1 MTDQTNSYPKVLVEE
16 VQILIHF
23 CCDQVF
29 FPFPVLSLF
38 PSLVFLCLLEF
49 SLGQRSRK
57 FYDDEIK
64 ELKSEYPQLQN
75 HYLFLK
81 ILKSKINNQFST
93 KSENSTLLWL
103 IQRKLNKDLFISYSF
118 KGFLINFLDGSL
130 THGIIDLILRS
141 FKTLLF
147 QSHATI
153 QHQCI
158 QFNINIFL
166 LVVIFIIILNL
177 FVFISL
183 FSFYRLLFHYL
194 CVIMYWKI
202 KKNPTKHAY
211 CEIRLY
217 LPISIQELC
226 D

>member
-1 MTDQTNSYPKVLVEE
+1 MTDQTNSYPNVLVEG

-147 QSHATI
+147 QSHPTI
-153 QHQCI
+153 QHKY
-158 QFNINIFL
+158 
-166 LVVIFIIILNL
+166 IFIGCDIYNYTK
-177 FVFISL
+177 FICIHFSL
-183 FSFYRLLFHYL
+183 FFLQIAVSLPL
-194 CVIMYWKI
+194 CDYVLEN
-202 KKNPTKHAY
+202 KKKPTKHAY

>member
-1 MTDQTNSYPKVLVEE
+1 M
-16 VQILIHF
+16 
-23 CCDQVF
+23 
-29 FPFPVLSLF
+29 
-38 PSLVFLCLLEF
+38 
-49 SLGQRSRK
+49 
-57 FYDDEIK
+57 
-64 ELKSEYPQLQN
+64 KSEYPQLQN

-81 ILKSKINNQFST
+81 ILKSKMNNQFST

-118 KGFLINFLDGSL
+118 KGFLTNFLDGSL
-130 THGIIDLILRS
+130 THGIIDLTLHS

-147 QSHATI
+147 QSHSTT

-166 LVVIFIIILNL
+166 LVMIFIIIINS

-183 FSFYRLLFHYL
+183 FSFFRLLFHDL
-194 CVIMYWKI
+194 CAIMYWKI
-202 KKNPTKHAY
+202 KKTTNKSCILWNKTLFTDFYNK
-211 CEIRLY
+211 
-217 LPISIQELC
+217 ELC